1 MMTAPT
7 RTRRWATAL
16 TTGALALST
25 FVMTTGAS
33 AHAAASTGSRASETV
48 PAATITWSAC
58 GDRLECATVK
68 VPLDYDEPD
77 GTQIDLAVTR
87 YLASKPDQR
96 IGSVLVNPGGPGES
110 GVEMVTENGA
120 LLDEWGAGRFDIVGW
135 DPRGTN
141 ASTAVK
147 CFRSPADEE
156 QFWQGVQIP
165 TTASASRAYAKKME
179 QLAQRCRKLSGELLP
194 HLSTADS
201 ARDLEALR
209 QGVGDPALT
218 YIGLSY
224 GTMLGRTYANLFPE
238 HVRAMMLDSLADQ
251 DQHFGSAEARF
262 ASGSST
268 TDAVFDQFLALCQ
281 GAGPE
286 HCALARHPET
296 VKARVD
302 RLFEQVK
309 RAPIPAPNAD
319 PPGELSYGDLL
330 LTTFTPMRSPDA
342 WPQYAAD
349 LDAAASGDA
358 SALETAARP
367 SRTANAF
374 MKAAATSN
382 AIQCA
387 DAPAKHPVRAWPKV
401 IAELERHGKLWGPV
415 LGWWQW
421 APCAAGWPKSEDAY
435 RGPWSATTKNPLLLI
450 SNVYDPATPYA
461 GAVNAENAL
470 GNAVLLTVAGY
481 GHPSYQLPSACTDAA
496 RTAYLVDLVTP
507 APGTVCPDDAAPFDL
522 TVPESTVGTT
532 ADGVPGN

>member
-1 MMTAPT
+1 MTAPT

-33 AHAAASTGSRASETV
+33 AHAAAATGSRASETV

-218 YIGLSY
+218 YIGLS
-224 GTMLGRTYANLFPE
+224 
-238 HVRAMMLDSLADQ
+238 
-251 DQHFGSAEARF
+251 
-262 ASGSST
+262 
-268 TDAVFDQFLALCQ
+268 
-281 GAGPE
+281 
-286 HCALARHPET
+286 
-296 VKARVD
+296 
-302 RLFEQVK
+302 
-309 RAPIPAPNAD
+309 
-319 PPGELSYGDLL
+319 
-330 LTTFTPMRSPDA
+330 
-342 WPQYAAD
+342 
-349 LDAAASGDA
+349 
-358 SALETAARP
+358 
-367 SRTANAF
+367 
-374 MKAAATSN
+374 
-382 AIQCA
+382 
-387 DAPAKHPVRAWPKV
+387 
-401 IAELERHGKLWGPV
+401 
-415 LGWWQW
+415 
-421 APCAAGWPKSEDAY
+421 
-435 RGPWSATTKNPLLLI
+435 
-450 SNVYDPATPYA
+450 
-461 GAVNAENAL
+461 
-470 GNAVLLTVAGY
+470 
-481 GHPSYQLPSACTDAA
+481 
-496 RTAYLVDLVTP
+496 
-507 APGTVCPDDAAPFDL
+507 
-522 TVPESTVGTT
+522 
-532 ADGVPGN
+532 